1 MSTYR
6 SRIYKEIITIK
17 TRFYQTSLISKAT
30 DIFYSCK
37 RLFNYLGKLA
47 RQQGLSFVV
56 GIAVG
61 VNLLLLL
68 QMSEDIVNKLSET
81 STSSIVGIIAILS
94 TIAFGIAIIYM
105 QRKTNGRINTLSS
118 DHRTF
123 MR

>member
-1 MSTYR
+1 MHR
-6 SRIYKEIITIK
+6 V
-17 TRFYQTSLISKAT
+17 YQ
-30 DIFYSCK
+30 
-37 RLFNYLGKLA
+37 
-47 RQQGLSFVV
+47 QQGLSFVV

-81 STSSIVGIIAILS
+81 STGSIVGITAIIS
-94 TIAFGIAIIYM
+94 IIAFGIAIIYM
-105 QRKTNGRINTLSS
+105 QRKTNGRISTLSG

>member
-1 MSTYR
+1 MSPNR
-6 SRIYKEIITIK
+6 NRIYKEIITIK
-17 TRFYQTSLISKAT
+17 TRFYQSSLISKAT
-30 DIFYSCK
+30 DIFHSCK
-37 RLFNYLGKLA
+37 RLLSYIGKLA
-47 RQQGLSFVV
+47 QQQGLSFVV

-81 STSSIVGIIAILS
+81 STGSIVGITAIIS

-105 QRKTNGRINTLSS
+105 QRKTNGRISTLSG

>member
-6 SRIYKEIITIK
+6 NRIYKEIITIK
-17 TRFYQTSLISKAT
+17 TRFYRSSLISKAT
-30 DIFYSCK
+30 DIFYCCK
-37 RLFNYLGKLA
+37 RLFSYLGKLA
-47 RQQGLSFVV
+47 QQQGLSFVV

-68 QMSEDIVNKLSET
+68 QMSEDIVEKLSET
-81 STSSIVGIIAILS
+81 STGSIVGITAIIS

-105 QRKTNGRINTLSS
+105 QRKTNGRISTLSG

>member
-17 TRFYQTSLISKAT
+17 TRFYQSSLISKAI
-30 DIFYSCK
+30 DISYSCK

-47 RQQGLSFVV
+47 QQQGLSFVV

-81 STSSIVGIIAILS
+81 STSSIVGI
-94 TIAFGIAIIYM
+94 TAIIS
-105 QRKTNGRINTLSS
+105 TSLSALP
-118 DHRTF
+118 
-123 MR
+123 